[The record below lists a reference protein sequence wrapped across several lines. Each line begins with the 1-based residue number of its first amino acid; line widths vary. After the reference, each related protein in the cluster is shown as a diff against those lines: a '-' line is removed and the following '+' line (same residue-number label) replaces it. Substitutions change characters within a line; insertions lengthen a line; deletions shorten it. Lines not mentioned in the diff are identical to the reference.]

1 MSTTVGSETFGDRV
15 SCNSKS
21 LTVKGDLMVVNVFSV
36 MEKARRRGSGRVHQ
50 PNLKRR
56 KEVVS
61 NVKEKDG

>member
-1 MSTTVGSETFGDRV
+1 
-15 SCNSKS
+15 
-21 LTVKGDLMVVNVFSV
+21 MVVNVFSV